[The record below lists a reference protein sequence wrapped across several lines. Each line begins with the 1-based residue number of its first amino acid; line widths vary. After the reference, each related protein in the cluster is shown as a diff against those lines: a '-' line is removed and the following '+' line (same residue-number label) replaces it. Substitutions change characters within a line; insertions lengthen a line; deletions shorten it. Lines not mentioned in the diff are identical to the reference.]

1 MSLEVA
7 TKIVFDTKKRN
18 SIIKAFQ
25 NLAEYGFKARVNNNV
40 IKADTKFINVANT
53 FYAEE
58 RLKNLKTTIINENYA
73 KIANIVSDVNAHNKY
88 ENSARR
94 KNSKN

>member
-1 MSLEVA
+1 MLL
-7 TKIVFDTKKRN
+7 IH
-18 SIIKAFQ
+18 
-25 NLAEYGFKARVNNNV
+25 
-40 IKADTKFINVANT
+40 

-58 RLKNLKTTIINENYA
+58 RLKNLKTTIIDENYK

-94 KNSKN
+94 KNTKKLECQIIWIFKTILFK